1 MSLQDPIADMLTR
14 IRNAQAV
21 AKKQVQMPTAKIKT
35 AIAEVLKTEGYIENY
50 STEEVEKKAMLTL
63 ILKYHEDKP
72 VIESIKRIS
81 RPSLRVY
88 KGKNELPK
96 VKNGLG
102 IAIISTPKGVMSDL
116 RARTLGVGGE
126 ILCYVE

>member
-21 AKKQVQMPTAKIKT
+21 AKKQVQMPAAKIKT
-35 AIAEVLKTEGYIENY
+35 AIAEVLKTEGYIEDY
-50 STEEVEKKAMLTL
+50 STEEVDKKAMLTL

-102 IAIISTPKGVMSDL
+102 IAIVSTPQGVMTDSK
-116 RARTLGVGGE
+116 ARSLGVGGE
-126 ILCYVE
+126 ILCYVC